1 MEQKEKILSIAQEE
15 ITEQIITRFS
25 NKKCVPKLE
34 QQEVNDLKQ
43 SCVGDYSC
51 CGHMP

>member
-1 MEQKEKILSIAQEE
+1 MEQKEKITSFIQEE
-15 ITEQIITRFS
+15 FTEQTITRFS
-25 NKKCVPKLE
+25 NEKCVPKLE

-51 CGHMP
+51 CGHVP

>member
-1 MEQKEKILSIAQEE
+1 MEQKEKIISIVQEE

-25 NKKCVPKLE
+25 NEKCVPKLD

-43 SCVGDYSC
+43 HCVGDYSC

>member
-1 MEQKEKILSIAQEE
+1 MEQKEKIISIAQEE
-15 ITEQIITRFS
+15 IAEQIITRFS
-25 NKKCVPKLE
+25 NEKCVPKLD

-51 CGHMP
+51 CGQVP

>member
-1 MEQKEKILSIAQEE
+1 MEQKGKIITIDREE
-15 ITEQIITRFS
+15 ITEKIITRFS
-25 NKKCVPKLE
+25 NKKCVPKLD

-43 SCVGDYSC
+43 HCVGDYSC